1 MSPPQGSGDAF
12 HCELVGS
19 LQLEDTGIFCFE
31 MVCGVFVGFFLKLQ
45 DLINLAVCCLFQSE
59 VTRKL
64 SPVFLSS
71 SFSFSLK
78 EDFAR
83 HAHPFQN
90 LIIDNLNLS
99 NVTHISNCK
108 IINMTK
114 FRLIGHPA
122 QLGWRGE
129 PSGILR
135 VIGLCLFLN
144 RRHNVTD
151 LQEFNSSVNLT
162 VTKSFSVA
170 ESLTLSYQLPP
181 LLKQYGR

>member
-1 MSPPQGSGDAF
+1 MFS
-12 HCELVGS
+12 H
-19 LQLEDTGIFCFE
+19 
-31 MVCGVFVGFFLKLQ
+31 
-45 DLINLAVCCLFQSE
+45 LFQSE
-59 VTRKL
+59 VPHKL
-64 SPVFLSS
+64 STLFLSS
-71 SFSFSLK
+71 SLSFSLT

-83 HAHPFQN
+83 HVHPFQN
-90 LIIDNLNLS
+90 LIVDNLNFS

-122 QLGWRGE
+122 QLGWWGE

-135 VIGLCLFLN
+135 VIGLCLFLDQ
-144 RRHNVTD
+144 RHNVTD

-170 ESLTLSYQLPP
+170 ESLTLSY
-181 LLKQYGR
+181 